1 MAELVDAADLKSV
14 FCKEV
19 RVQVPPRPPFLMS
32 KKKTI
37 TFKSKD
43 LKFCMKRNGDKYEIS
58 VRNENARCT
67 YDERKWP
74 IPPKEH
80 SIELTQKQLVS
91 LAKFVNDN
99 IHSFPPG
106 NIDFGTSME

>member
-1 MAELVDAADLKSV
+1 MN
-14 FCKEV
+14 
-19 RVQVPPRPPFLMS
+19 

-43 LKFCMKRNGDKYEIS
+43 LKFRMKRNGNKYEVS

-67 YDERKWP
+67 YDERKWA

-80 SIELTQKQLVS
+80 SIELSEKQMVS
-91 LAKFVNDN
+91 LSKFINDS

-106 NIDFGTSME
+106 NIDFGTHME